1 MKTITV
7 FTSNQPRH
15 VSLIKELSKVCDK
28 VFAIIESN
36 TVHPG
41 KVNDLRN
48 LILCRIILKKLLN
61 QKIKFSEI
69 VPLIIKMGDLNK
81 LRLCLINP

>member
-41 KVNDLRN
+41 K
-48 LILCRIILKKLLN
+48 
-61 QKIKFSEI
+61 S
-69 VPLIIKMGDLNK
+69 
-81 LRLCLINP
+81 